1 MSVVSKYIVEILN
14 IFFALGN
21 LASILGFVYIF
32 SKEPYLLFLAIIFL
46 LLFVGT
52 GILLLVRSKDQGF
65 EKCAILA
72 DNLHHISHILR
83 DQYYDISTSDSSEL
97 TEKFLQERTA
107 AIGEKIS
114 NFLATTL
121 TCVAGGTVRVC
132 IKVIEPLVDNHPPS
146 ESGLDFA
153 KAVTICRSSN
163 TQKKRFENL
172 EQPVKGNT
180 DFDKIVSGDDFF
192 FAAKLDRMV
201 SSGEYRNTTEKW
213 LQWYKSTVV
222 VPIRVLEKNCDENK
236 KHYILLGFLCAD
248 SDSSG
253 AFEEDRA
260 TLYADIMMA
269 AADQLYYFL
278 DFISS
283 QRNRLKTDSS
293 NQF

>member
-1 MSVVSKYIVEILN
+1 M
-14 IFFALGN
+14 
-21 LASILGFVYIF
+21 
-32 SKEPYLLFLAIIFL
+32 
-46 LLFVGT
+46 
-52 GILLLVRSKDQGF
+52 
-65 EKCAILA
+65 
-72 DNLHHISHILR
+72 
-83 DQYYDISTSDSSEL
+83 SDSRELFRHTFSE
-97 TEKFLQERTA
+97 A
-107 AIGEKIS
+107 AINAS
-114 NFLATTL
+114 NSRVNPAFFYNRLAF
-121 TCVAGGTVRVC
+121 RV
-132 IKVIEPLVDNHPPS
+132 EHD
-146 ESGLDFA
+146 
-153 KAVTICRSSN
+153 
-163 TQKKRFENL
+163 QKKRFENL

-222 VPIRVLEKNCDENK
+222 VPIRVLEKNWDENK

-260 TLYADIMMA
+260 TLYADIVMA

-293 NQF
+293 NQL